1 MSQTE
6 TTGSESTG
14 AIATAAEDLGN
25 ASLDQLKQLVED
37 HKDDPATQQALQGLI
52 DERMK
57 LEAQLKES
65 STPAAKAAKGPAKS
79 RKGGRAPKGRA
90 IPATESFNA
99 DPENLARLKRVLD
112 GDPTAEDPIP
122 AVIQPDGSY
131 RMTANLIQLC
141 ISGYYDERRN
151 EGGSTAKPKKT
162 AEPIIPPDPAATA
175 VGTENGVDGEG
186 APDVPLSEVDDA
198 GGEEDPLE
206 PQAQAGPPYN
216 PYSEDDA

>member
-65 STPAAKAAKGPAKS
+65 STPAKAAKAPAKS
-79 RKGGRAPKGRA
+79 RKGSRAPKGRA
-90 IPATESFNA
+90 IPATESFNS
-99 DPENLARLKRVLD
+99 DPENLARLKRVLE
-112 GDPTAEDPIP
+112 GDPTADDPIP
-122 AVIQPDGSY
+122 AVIQSDGSY

-162 AEPIIPPDPAATA
+162 TEPIIPDPAATA
-175 VGTENGVDGEG
+175 AGTEDAVDGG
-186 APDVPLSEVDDA
+186 APDATLSEVDDA
-198 GGEEDPLE
+198 GGEEDLLGE